1 MGLNFT
7 AIDFETANARRA
19 SACAIGIAKVRDGRI
34 VDQLSWLV
42 RPATEVAEFAAGNVA
57 VHGIR
62 PQDVRG
68 AVGWEESHRKI
79 LEITGTDPL
88 VAFNSGF
95 DASVFREASKLEG
108 VSPEDWDWRCA
119 WRLAKKH
126 LELPRYDLPSVVRE
140 LKVRGL
146 KHHDAGSDAVACANV
161 VLAIARRESLHSV
174 DELWPELVQGKPK
187 RSSSFAAGSIKK
199 ADLPL
204 PNKDADP
211 GHPLFG
217 QHVTVTGEFQRYD
230 RMEAFRLAAD
240 LGAAIELGTT
250 LRTTMLV
257 VADEDPRAPGFDL
270 SKGSTKARK
279 AHEYMTRRGQRIE
292 ILSAEEFYEVLEAR
306 VVRVDGQLPGESSA
320 VDTSAEMWGTLQP
333 KSEEEPEVFESKG
346 EVSSHGL
353 SEHAAP
359 HKTSL
364 VEPERAMPAEEVPSS
379 IVQKRSSE
387 NETSENKTES
397 VQGAKR
403 DTPRHAW
410 RVAGRFLRVS
420 LAVILFLGAALFLSA
435 GIGLFGTEVAAA
447 VFSFFLAVGCAVGG
461 VFLMR
466 RKKV

>member
-19 SACAIGIAKVRDGRI
+19 SACAVGIAKVRDGRI

-42 RPATEVAEFAAGNVA
+42 RPAAEVAEFAAGNVA

-62 PQDVRG
+62 PRDVRG
-68 AVGWEESHRKI
+68 AVGWSESHRKI
-79 LEITGTDPL
+79 LEMAGSDPL
-88 VAFNSGF
+88 VAFNSSF
-95 DASVFREASKLEG
+95 DASVFREASKLAG

-126 LELPRYDLPSVVRE
+126 LELPKYDLPSVVRE

-174 DELWPELVQGKPK
+174 NELWPQLAQGKPK
-187 RSSSFAAGSIKK
+187 KSSSFAAGSIKK

-204 PNKDADP
+204 PNIDADP
-211 GHPLFG
+211 RHPLFG

-270 SKGSTKARK
+270 SRGSTKARK

-306 VVRVDGQLPGESSA
+306 VEKVEDQLPRELLIA
-320 VDTSAEMWGTLQP
+320 DTLPETSEPLQP
-333 KSEEEPEVFESKG
+333 KREQGPESIKVTSDVSARGVSEDVASEETP
-346 EVSSHGL
+346 
-353 SEHAAP
+353 
-359 HKTSL
+359 L
-364 VEPERAMPAEEVPSS
+364 VESWRVLPAEAIPSS
-379 IVQKRSSE
+379 VDQERFSKK
-387 NETSENKTES
+387 ETKDAQRLEKKN
-397 VQGAKR
+397 
-403 DTPRHAW
+403 PRHAW
-410 RVAGRFLRVS
+410 PVVWRLLRVI
-420 LAVILFLGAALFLSA
+420 LAVILFLGAGLFLSV
-435 GIGLFGTEVAAA
+435 GIGLLATEVAAS
-447 VFSFFLAVGCAVGG
+447 VFSFFLTLGCTVGG
-461 VFLMR
+461 VLLMR
-466 RKKV
+466 RKKI

>member
-1 MGLNFT
+1 MG
-7 AIDFETANARRA
+7 
-19 SACAIGIAKVRDGRI
+19 S
-34 VDQLSWLV
+34 
-42 RPATEVAEFAAGNVA
+42 
-57 VHGIR
+57 
-62 PQDVRG
+62 
-68 AVGWEESHRKI
+68 
-79 LEITGTDPL
+79 DPL

-95 DASVFREASKLEG
+95 DASVFRAASKLEG
-108 VSPEDWDWRCA
+108 VSPENWEWRCA

-161 VLAIARRESLHSV
+161 ILAIARRESLHSV

-257 VADEDPRAPGFDL
+257 VADGDPRAPGFDL

-279 AHEYMTRRGQRIE
+279 AHEYITRRGQRIE

-306 VVRVDGQLPGESSA
+306 VEKVEDQLPSEPLIA
-320 VDTSAEMWGTLQP
+320 DTLPETPELLQP
-333 KSEEEPEVFESKG
+333 KREQSPESIKVTSDVSAQGMFEDVASEE
-346 EVSSHGL
+346 
-353 SEHAAP
+353 
-359 HKTSL
+359 TSL
-364 VEPERAMPAEEVPSS
+364 VETGRSTSAGAILSSVDQGRFSKEEA
-379 IVQKRSSE
+379 
-387 NETSENKTES
+387 ES
-397 VQGAKR
+397 VQRFKR
-403 DTPRHAW
+403 EKPRHVW
-410 RVAGRFLRVS
+410 RVARRFLRVS
-420 LAVILFLGAALFLSA
+420 LAVILFLGAALFLIA
-435 GIGLFGTEVAAA
+435 GIGLSGTEVAAA

-466 RKKV
+466 RKKI